1 MKAHFVE
8 GGAPRRPLEDERV
21 PRGSAMDA
29 TVGAACALVPACLAA
44 ARALNVPS
52 AAEDG
57 GVLRVLSLAP
67 SAFRGLDAVVGS
79 LAMAL
84 PVGTRAE
91 RAALGGA
98 FALALAGVTLYAV
111 VRALLRACA
120 GAKAGT
126 HAETAAGTRAETT
139 IVGSVVAAI
148 AATTPLVALPWQTES
163 AAVGGSV
170 TGALL
175 VIVVVALAHRAARA
189 SAETRR
195 GAWLAA
201 FVALGLTASEDPL
214 ALVVAACG
222 FAARVAACP
231 DARASLRSTLGSSG
245 GSSGALPW
253 VAALGAGLLPF
264 VLGLTRARLAGVPL
278 GEAIGSSV
286 LGDAGATSA
295 TVGDAARDHVGPL
308 VFVLSAAGLGLSLLV
323 PRARPLAA
331 ACVALIAVG
340 AMAAWAG
347 SPVGPVRFGAP
358 FLVAEAAVFALAGVA
373 MQALVRAVA
382 GARIPFARA
391 SAAMI
396 VVLEL
401 VLPVDAAD
409 DALARSNPRA
419 NASSAW
425 DDAAFGGLP
434 PGSLLLADDPRV
446 RARLRAARAEGE
458 LRGDIVA
465 MATTEGGPLGWRS
478 LAARSNGPDPTAK
491 ALLPLLR
498 DIALTGAPAEAS
510 LSAIALERPVGMA
523 YETQWGN
530 AIGRHLTPLALFDR
544 FEPEPRGTSDRKRA
558 FDAGAAERERLAIET
573 AGDAELA
580 AASAALLR
588 ARLAAAN
595 AQGDHDLAARTLLD
609 LRAFAP

>member
-1 MKAHFVE
+1 MNAHFVDD
-8 GGAPRRPLEDERV
+8 GGPRRPFEGQRV
-21 PRGSAMDA
+21 HAAMGAAMDA
-29 TVGAACALVPACLAA
+29 TMRAVCALVPACLAA
-44 ARALNVPS
+44 SRAVNVP
-52 AAEDG
+52 AAADDG

-67 SAFRGLDAVVGS
+67 GAFRGLDAYVGS

-84 PVGTRAE
+84 PAGTRAE

-98 FALALAGVTLYAV
+98 LALALAGVTLYAV
-111 VRALLRACA
+111 VRGLLRSCA
-120 GAKAGT
+120 GTKADTEAGT
-126 HAETAAGTRAETT
+126 KT
-139 IVGSVVAAI
+139 VGSVVAAI
-148 AATTPLVALPWQTES
+148 ATTTPLVALPWQTES
-163 AAVGGSV
+163 VAVGGSV

-175 VIVVVALAHRAARA
+175 VILVVAATHRAAQA
-189 SAETRR
+189 SAETNR

-201 FVALGLTASEDPL
+201 FAALGLAASEDP
-214 ALVVAACG
+214 ASLVVAACG
-222 FAARVAACP
+222 FAAMIATCP
-231 DARASLRSTLGSSG
+231 DARASLRSIVV
-245 GSSGALPW
+245 SSGASSGVLPL
-253 VAALGAGLLPF
+253 VAAFGAGFLPF
-264 VLGLTRARLAGVPL
+264 VVGLTRARLAGVPL
-278 GEAIGSSV
+278 GEAVTGGV
-286 LGDAGATSA
+286 LGEAGAMHGA
-295 TVGDAARDHVGPL
+295 LGDAARDHVGP
-308 VFVLSAAGLGLSLLV
+308 FVLVLAAAGLALSLLV

-331 ACVALIAVG
+331 ACVALVTVG

-347 SPVGPVRFGAP
+347 SPVGRVRFGAP
-358 FLVAEAAVFALAGVA
+358 FLVAEAAAFALAGVA

-382 GARIPFARA
+382 GARIPFARG

-409 DALARSNPRA
+409 DTLARSSTRA

-425 DDAAFGGLP
+425 DDAAFGGLAP
-434 PGSLLLADDPRV
+434 NSLLLADDPRV

-465 MATTEGGPLGWRS
+465 MATIEGGPLGWRS
-478 LAARSNGPDPTAK
+478 LAARSNGRDPSTTT
-491 ALLPLLR
+491 LLPLLR

-510 LSAIALERPVGMA
+510 LSGIALERPVAMA

-530 AIGRHLTPLALFDR
+530 AIGRHLTPLTLFDR
-544 FEPEPRGTSDRKRA
+544 FEPEPRGASDRKRA
-558 FDAGAAERERLAIET
+558 FDAGGAERERLAAET

-580 AASAALLR
+580 AASATLLR